1 MKTRNNTPNCKL
13 PQNKQVE
20 QIVLGMLM
28 LESTAINEVS
38 LILSPEVFYYPE
50 HAVIYQAI
58 RDLALEGNAPD
69 MMLVFNRLNKENK
82 LDEIGGPY
90 VLTEL
95 VSRVA
100 SCSNLVV
107 HSQYLH
113 QLYLSRKL
121 VMTGQAITAKAFDSS
136 QDIEDAVAD
145 SIKLLEEIA
154 NATTFN
160 ANSVD
165 LRNAVR
171 DSLSLYQIKKERAAT
186 GLKSGIP
193 TGLSKLDKVL
203 SGLREQQLI
212 ILAARPAMGKTA
224 FALNVAVNAAMS
236 GVPVVIFS
244 LEMSCTSLS
253 DRLIISDGRLNANY
267 YRNARLNEA
276 EESEMCNAVDRLSTL
291 PIVIDDTSGL
301 SISQIKSR
309 AKNLQRKG
317 KCGFIVIDYLQLIQ
331 MPSQNR
337 SYTRSD
343 EVTQCTREAKQL
355 AKALNVPVLMLSQ
368 LSRKCEE
375 RADKTPLLSDLR
387 ESGSIEQDSDV
398 VLMIHRP
405 EYYDKNE
412 EKGVGVI
419 RVAKQ
424 RDGQSGDIDFRYNE
438 SLTRFAD
445 YDTEIPF

>member
-28 LESTAINEVS
+28 LESTAINEVDM
-38 LILSPEVFYYPE
+38 ILSPEVFYYPE

-58 RDLALEGNAPD
+58 HDLALEGNAPD
-69 MMLVFNRLNKENK
+69 MMLVFNRLNKENR
-82 LDEIGGPY
+82 LEEIGGPY

-100 SCSNLVV
+100 SCSNLVI

-121 VMTGQAITAKAFDSS
+121 VIAGQTITAKAFDSS
-136 QDIEDAVAD
+136 LDIDDAVAD

-154 NATTFN
+154 GATAYGVNF
-160 ANSVD
+160 VD
-165 LRNAVR
+165 LRTAVHE
-171 DSLSLYQIKKERAAT
+171 SLSLYQIGKEKAAM

-193 TGLSKLDKVL
+193 TGLGKLDRVL

-224 FALNVAVNAAMS
+224 FALNVALNAAMS

-244 LEMSCTSLS
+244 LEMSYTSLS
-253 DRLIISDGRLNANY
+253 DRLIISEGCLNADY
-267 YRNARLNEA
+267 YRNARLNET
-276 EESEMCNAVDRLSTL
+276 EESEMCDAVNRLSDL
-291 PIVIDDTSGL
+291 PIIIDDTPGL

-317 KCGFIVIDYLQLIQ
+317 KCGFIVIDYLQLVS
-331 MPSQNR
+331 MTSKNK
-337 SYTRSD
+337 SYTREQ
-343 EVTQCTREAKQL
+343 EVTQCSNEAKKL
-355 AKALNVPVLMLSQ
+355 AKSLNIPVLLLSQ

-375 RADKTPLLSDLR
+375 RADKTPILSDLR
-387 ESGSIEQDSDV
+387 ESGSIEQDADV

-405 EYYDKNE
+405 EYYDKSKE
-412 EKGVGVI
+412 QGVGVL

-424 RDGQSGDIDFRYNE
+424 RNGPAGDIDFRYNE

>member
-28 LESTAINEVS
+28 LESTAINEVDM
-38 LILSPEVFYYPE
+38 ILSPEVFYYPA

-58 RDLALEGNAPD
+58 HDLALEGNSPD

-82 LDEIGGPY
+82 LEEIGGPY

-100 SCSNLVV
+100 SCSNLVI

-121 VMTGQAITAKAFDSS
+121 VMTGQTIMAKAFDSS
-136 QDIEDAVAD
+136 QDIEDSIAD

-154 NATTFN
+154 NATTYN

-171 DSLSLYQIKKERAAT
+171 ESLSLYQIKKERAAT
-186 GLKSGIP
+186 GLKNGIP
-193 TGLSKLDKVL
+193 TGLNKLDRVL

-224 FALNVAVNAAMS
+224 FALNVAINAAQV
-236 GVPVVIFS
+236 GVPVAIFS
-244 LEMSCTSLS
+244 LEMSCASLS
-253 DRLIISDGRLNANY
+253 DRLIISEGRLNANY
-267 YRNARLNEA
+267 YRNARLNET
-276 EESEMCNAVDRLSTL
+276 EESEMCDAVNRLSDL
-291 PIVIDDTSGL
+291 PIIIDDTSGL

-317 KCGFIVIDYLQLIQ
+317 KCGFIVIDYLQLVD
-331 MPSQNR
+331 MTSKNK
-337 SYTRSD
+337 SYTREQ
-343 EVTQCTREAKQL
+343 EVTQCSKEAKRL
-355 AKALNVPVLMLSQ
+355 AKSLNVPVLLLSQ

-375 RADKTPLLSDLR
+375 RADKTPILSDLR
-387 ESGSIEQDSDV
+387 ESGSIEQDADV

-405 EYYDKNE
+405 EYYDKSKE
-412 EKGVGVI
+412 QGVGVLRI
-419 RVAKQ
+419 AKQ
-424 RDGQSGDIDFRYNE
+424 RDGQAGDIDFRYNE
-438 SLTRFAD
+438 SLTCFVD